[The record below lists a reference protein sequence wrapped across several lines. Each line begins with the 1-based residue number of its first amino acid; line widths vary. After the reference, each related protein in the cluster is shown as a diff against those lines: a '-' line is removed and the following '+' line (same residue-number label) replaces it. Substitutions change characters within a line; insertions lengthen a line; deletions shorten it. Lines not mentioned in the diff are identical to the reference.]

1 MPAQRAKAERLVKP
15 LAAQGIRVSGIRLID
30 TGPAATD
37 LRYFYS
43 GDAQNTA
50 QVVRVLRKLGLS
62 AVQVKHIAGHESRA
76 TPRQLPTAVARAAR
90 GCTARSPT
98 ATAIAVA
105 TDSDARL
112 RVEGG

>member
-1 MPAQRAKAERLVKP
+1 MRNAAQRAKAERLVKP
-15 LAAQGIRVSGIRLID
+15 LAAQGIRVSGIKLID

-76 TPRQLPTAVARAAR
+76 TPRQYELWLAPPEDAPPSARR
-90 GCTARSPT
+90 H
-98 ATAIAVA
+98 
-105 TDSDARL
+105 SDCGRN
-112 RVEGG
+112 